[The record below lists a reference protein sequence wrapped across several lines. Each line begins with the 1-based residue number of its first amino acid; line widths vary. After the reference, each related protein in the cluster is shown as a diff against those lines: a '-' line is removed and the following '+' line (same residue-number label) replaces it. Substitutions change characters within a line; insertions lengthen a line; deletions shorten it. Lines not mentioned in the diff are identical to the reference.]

1 MDQILPWIM
10 ASSLLLNFLLVIT
23 VGFVVYKLLVKKNS
37 AATSSPA
44 DEPENP
50 SKALSTTEFEKIEKR
65 SSNMSHRVLLNENVQ
80 AMKQMYEELQSNRG
94 DYCVDH
100 PSEVSVGVCSIS
112 GFRYC
117 QHCLKVFQNIKF
129 GKKYL
134 NVYLASEWED
144 FLTIAK
150 EDDFEDVSPAI
161 IQLKKKLW
169 DVEQIPVIV
178 QSHFK
183 INLGDDSIE
192 AFTVLK
198 GRKQNLQYL
207 TDQFKKII

>member
-1 MDQILPWIM
+1 MDQILPWIV
-10 ASSLLLNFLLVIT
+10 ASSLLLNFILVIAI
-23 VGFVVYKLLVKKNS
+23 GFAVYKLFIKK
-37 AATSSPA
+37 SPQ
-44 DEPENP
+44 
-50 SKALSTTEFEKIEKR
+50 KTETLNMEMQTINESESERLEKR

-80 AMKQMYEELQSNRG
+80 AMKQMYEDLQSGRG

-100 PSEVSVGVCSIS
+100 PTEVSVGVCSIS

-144 FLTIAK
+144 FMTIAK
-150 EDDFEDVSPAI
+150 NDGFDDVSPALI
-161 IQLKKKLW
+161 ELKKKLW
-169 DVEQIPVIV
+169 ENEHIPVIV

-183 INLGDDSIE
+183 INLGDDTIE

-198 GRKQNLQYL
+198 GRKADINYL
-207 TDQFKKII
+207 NERFQKII

>member
-1 MDQILPWIM
+1 M
-10 ASSLLLNFLLVIT
+10 ASSLLLNFILVIT
-23 VGFVVYKLLVKKNS
+23 VGFVVYKLLIKKNDANS
-37 AATSSPA
+37 PASTVESSNTSSDLESIEA
-44 DEPENP
+44 
-50 SKALSTTEFEKIEKR
+50 EKFEKR

-134 NVYLASEWED
+134 NVYLSSEWED
-144 FLTIAK
+144 FMTIAK
-150 EDDFEDVSPAI
+150 NDGFEDVSPAI
-161 IQLKKKLW
+161 IELKKKLW
-169 DVEQIPVIV
+169 ENEHIPVIV

-198 GRKQNLQYL
+198 GRKSEIIYL
-207 TDQFKKII
+207 TDRFQKII

>member
-10 ASSLLLNFLLVIT
+10 ASSLLLNFILVIT
-23 VGFVVYKLLVKKNS
+23 VGFVVYKLLIKKND
-37 AATSSPA
+37 ANSPA
-44 DEPENP
+44 RTVETSNMSSDLESIEG
-50 SKALSTTEFEKIEKR
+50 EKFEKR

-100 PSEVSVGVCSIS
+100 PTEVSVGVCSIS

-134 NVYLASEWED
+134 NIYLSSEWED
-144 FLTIAK
+144 FMTIAK
-150 EDDFEDVSPAI
+150 TDGFEDVSPAI
-161 IQLKKKLW
+161 IELKKKLW
-169 DVEQIPVIV
+169 ENEHIPVIV

-198 GRKQNLQYL
+198 GRKSEINYL
-207 TDQFKKII
+207 TDRFQKII